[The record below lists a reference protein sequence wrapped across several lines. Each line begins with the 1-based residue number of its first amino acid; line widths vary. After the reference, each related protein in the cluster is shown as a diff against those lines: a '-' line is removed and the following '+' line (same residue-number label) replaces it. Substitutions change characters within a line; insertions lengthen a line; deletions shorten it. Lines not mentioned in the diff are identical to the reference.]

1 MSRRNT
7 LRDLSAPPTMRKVKR
22 GDAFLPG
29 VDVSEIESLQAK
41 NTNYKI
47 KCILQAVLLRKAGR
61 TLRNISKAIGFSK
74 STIYGWLER
83 LAAGGLKRIR
93 DNKSPG
99 RSCRLSVK
107 QQNRLKR
114 DLGKNPDK
122 SGFLRGS
129 WTAKIV
135 VCHIKNKFKV
145 AYGASGALRL
155 TKKLGFS
162 VRCARPVPYNC
173 ATPEKQDE
181 YVCETIKMLKKY
193 DSEHYKVV
201 CVDAAAFVDA
211 PSSMRGI
218 RVKGGKDTVT
228 INFSKKSIKI
238 IGALGQDTFDMQFH
252 QISDGCRQRNRTF
265 GVSQIQV
272 WKGIC
277 DTGQRRSPHRQTDG
291 RIHQKHQRRCRLV
304 VSASAYPATQSH
316 RGTMARDKA
325 CSCRPI
331 FWRVGRAA
339 KEDQAAVA
347 QWGGAHSQ
355 TVWIHA
361 RCPQKS
367 KRAMVPSADHTY
379 RPCNHTAIICTYKT
393 PVH

>member
-7 LRDLSAPPTMRKVKR
+7 LRDLSAPPPMHKVKR
-22 GDAFLPG
+22 GDAFLPDVG
-29 VDVSEIESLQAK
+29 VPEIESLHAK
-41 NTNYKI
+41 NTDYKI

-61 TLRNISKAIGFSK
+61 TLRDISKAIGFSK

-83 LAAGGLKRIR
+83 LAVGGLKRIH

-107 QQNRLKR
+107 QQSRLKK

-135 VCHIKNKFKV
+135 VCYIKNKFKV

-155 TKKLGFS
+155 AKKLGFS
-162 VRCARPVPYNC
+162 VRYARPVPYNC

-181 YVCETIKMLKKY
+181 YVCETVKMLKKY

-211 PSSMRGI
+211 PSSTWGI
-218 RVKGGKDTVT
+218 RVKGGNDTVQ

-238 IGALGQDTFDMQFH
+238 IGALGLGTLDIQFH
-252 QISDGCRQRNRTF
+252 QKTDADSVIALLEYLRYRYGKVFVILDNAGSHTGKQMDEYIESTKGDVVLWFLPPRTPQHNPIEVQWREIRRAIADLFFGGLDELQKRIRQLLHSGEVPIVKLF
-265 GVSQIQV
+265 GYMQDALKNQNGP
-272 WKGIC
+272 WH
-277 DTGQRRSPHRQTDG
+277 PP
-291 RIHQKHQRRCRLV
+291 RIIL
-304 VSASAYPATQSH
+304 
-316 RGTMARDKA
+316 
-325 CSCRPI
+325 
-331 FWRVGRAA
+331 
-339 KEDQAAVA
+339 
-347 QWGGAHSQ
+347 
-355 TVWIHA
+355 
-361 RCPQKS
+361 
-367 KRAMVPSADHTY
+367 
-379 RPCNHTAIICTYKT
+379 
-393 PVH
+393 

>member
-1 MSRRNT
+1 M
-7 LRDLSAPPTMRKVKR
+7 
-22 GDAFLPG
+22 
-29 VDVSEIESLQAK
+29 
-41 NTNYKI
+41 
-47 KCILQAVLLRKAGR
+47 
-61 TLRNISKAIGFSK
+61 
-74 STIYGWLER
+74 
-83 LAAGGLKRIR
+83 
-93 DNKSPG
+93 
-99 RSCRLSVK
+99 
-107 QQNRLKR
+107 
-114 DLGKNPDK
+114 
-122 SGFLRGS
+122 
-129 WTAKIV
+129 
-135 VCHIKNKFKV
+135 
-145 AYGASGALRL
+145 
-155 TKKLGFS
+155 
-162 VRCARPVPYNC
+162 PYNC

-181 YVCETIKMLKKY
+181 YVCETIKMLEKY

-211 PSSMRGI
+211 PSSTRGI

-238 IGALGQDTFDMQFH
+238 IGALGQGTFDMQFH
-252 QISDGCRQRNRTF
+252 QTTDADSVIALLEYLRYKYGRVFVILDNAGAHTGKRMDEYIKST
-265 GVSQIQV
+265 
-272 WKGIC
+272 KG
-277 DTGQRRSPHRQTDG
+277 D
-291 RIHQKHQRRCRLV
+291 V
-304 VSASAYPATQSH
+304 VLWFSASAYPATQSH

-367 KRAMVPSADHTY
+367 KRTMVPSADHTY